1 METICS
7 LNSVNMT
14 KRKHFLWLNIPKRQR
29 FVVKPQ
35 CKRTVRCTPNMC
47 HRLQKKNP
55 TTTANTRS
63 KRKIEE
69 EKYRGPLQY
78 RKCYIKYQKYI
89 YTCNSNVIEITYSLL
104 PGKS

>member
-47 HRLQKKNP
+47 HRLHKKNQQQLTP
-55 TTTANTRS
+55 GPS
-63 KRKIEE
+63 GKIEE
-69 EKYRGPLQY
+69 KKYRGQLH
-78 RKCYIKYQKYI
+78 
-89 YTCNSNVIEITYSLL
+89 
-104 PGKS
+104 